1 MKIAVCEEK
10 GEVFQHFSHTPEFLV
25 CDVKDGRIVSEAVVP
40 CGESGHGAL
49 VDLLSK
55 EKVEVL
61 LCGGIGGGALSALAE
76 AGIKVVGGAQG
87 GAVRTVMAYL
97 AGTLETE
104 ANFRCNHHHDEGHAC
119 SSGEHRCG
127 GHCGR

>member
-1 MKIAVCEEK
+1 MFLGVIS
-10 GEVFQHFSHTPEFLV
+10 GRFRGWFSGWFW
-25 CDVKDGRIVSEAVVP
+25 G
-40 CGESGHGAL
+40 GFSGHGAL

-104 ANFRCNHHHDEGHAC
+104 ANFRCNHHHLLTC
-119 SSGEHRCG
+119 SLWSRSMSTTILSSSLSEAR
-127 GHCGR
+127 